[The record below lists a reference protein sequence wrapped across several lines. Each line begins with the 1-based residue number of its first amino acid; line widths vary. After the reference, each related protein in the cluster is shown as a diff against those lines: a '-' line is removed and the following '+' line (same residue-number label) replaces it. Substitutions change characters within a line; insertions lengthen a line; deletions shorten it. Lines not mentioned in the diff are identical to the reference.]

1 MRQNEMK
8 QNGIRLP
15 ELLAPAGSF
24 EHLKAAV
31 KAGADAVYMGGQQFG
46 ARAYADNF
54 TREKLVEALH
64 YAHFYEKR
72 LYLTV
77 NTLMKE
83 RELDEQLCDF
93 LRPFYEEGLDGVIV
107 QDMGAASII
116 RQNFPGMEI
125 HGSTQM
131 TITDVYGARAAAR
144 LGMNRVVPAREL
156 SLEELRRIKEDTGL
170 ELEVFVHGALC
181 YCYSGQCLLSSMYGG
196 RSGNRGRCA
205 QPCRLPYRALDADGN
220 FLACGDTKKMRASA
234 SSGGGKQKRASMS
247 SGGGKKRREVLSS
260 RFGNHVLSPKDLCAL
275 SVLPSLIAAGM
286 DSLKIEGRMK
296 NVEYVAGVTAIYR
309 KYLNEYRMS
318 VEAGR
323 QWSVSRKDYTALEEL
338 YSRTGF
344 TDGYW
349 QRHNGAEMM
358 STIHPRNLGR
368 QIGRVHKVYRGKI
381 AVEIEKDT
389 VLHPRDVLILPLKE
403 QEEIALTVPE
413 QLQKEGDFSLLN
425 VPGTKGLRP
434 GMEIYRRKNEALSAW
449 IQNDILAKEI
459 KYPVKGEITIKIG
472 EPSVLVLHCRG
483 EEIIVSGSTAEPSS
497 KRPLGKEDIIRQMN
511 KTGGVPFY
519 LDDLQIHLEEDVFLP
534 MSALKELRQK
544 GFLLL
549 KERLAQAFTKRTQE
563 KNKIDRKIS
572 LQSEGKSDT
581 VISLNNNKNFDISA
595 ANDDS
600 GAKDNKGNSGVKDN
614 SGMKDNKDNSGV
626 NGVSGAEKK
635 KMAVVYDK
643 KMFSFCLGHPFFDSI
658 CLPVDFWE
666 EDELSALAEEICQ
679 RGKKAFLSLPLI
691 LRMDAGVQNGVE
703 KTEEG
708 IRRGQHFYPELAAL
722 CESPLW
728 SGIYV
733 HGIGQAQFL
742 WERRE
747 RTAPI
752 YAAADFYQW
761 NHRSLQ
767 MSEGLFALAGAEL
780 PTELSG
786 RECLEM
792 LEEAKKQL
800 AGEAGQ
806 EGTRP
811 ENIIQREA
819 SVYGRVPLMRSA
831 QCVKKTRGCCNHR
844 QEILFLEDRKK
855 SHLPVVSHCRYCYN
869 SIWSDQPKSLLGEE
883 HGEIIKAL
891 DGVTFHFFLEEE
903 ESAEAAIR
911 KYERWEENKF
921 HPVKGK
927 EADAYWKF
935 GIE

>member
-83 RELDEQLCDF
+83 KELTEQLCDF

-107 QDMGAASII
+107 QDVGAASII
-116 RQNFPGMEI
+116 RQNFPDMEI

-144 LGMNRVVPAREL
+144 IGMNRVVPAREM
-156 SLEELRRIKEDTGL
+156 SLEELCRIKEDTGL

-205 QPCRLPYRALDADGN
+205 QPCRLPYRVFDADGN
-220 FLACGDTKKMRASA
+220 FFACGGTKKMRAST
-234 SSGGGKQKRASMS
+234 SP
-247 SGGGKKRREVLSS
+247 GGKKKQREVLSS
-260 RFGNHVLSPKDLCAL
+260 RSGNHVLSPKDLCAL

-286 DSLKIEGRMK
+286 NSLKIEGRMK

-309 KYLNEYRMS
+309 KYLDEYRMS
-318 VEAGR
+318 VEEER
-323 QWSVSRKDYTALEEL
+323 QWLVSRKDYTALEEL

-368 QIGRVHKVYRGKI
+368 QIGRVHKVYYGKI
-381 AVEIEKDT
+381 AVEIKKDT

-413 QLQKEGDFSLLN
+413 QLQKEGGFCILN

-434 GMEIYRRKNEALSAW
+434 GMGIYRRKNEELSAW
-449 IQNDILAKEI
+449 IQNDILAKKI
-459 KYPVKGEITIKIG
+459 KYPVKGEIAIKIG
-472 EPSVLVLHCRG
+472 EPSMLVLRCRG
-483 EEIIVSGSTAEPSS
+483 EEITVLGGTAEPSS

-511 KTGGVPFY
+511 KTGEVPFY
-519 LDDLQIHLEEDVFLP
+519 LDDLQIYLEENVFLP

-549 KERLAQAFTKRTQE
+549 RERLEQAFTKRTQE

-572 LQSEGKSDT
+572 LQSGGKSDT
-581 VISLNNNKNFDISA
+581 VISLNNNKNFDIFA
-595 ANDDS
+595 ANDNS
-600 GAKDNKGNSGVKDN
+600 GANDVAVVK
-614 SGMKDNKDNSGV
+614 
-626 NGVSGAEKK
+626 KK
-635 KMAVVYDK
+635 KMAMVYDK
-643 KMFSFCLGHPFFDSI
+643 KLFSFCLGHPFFDSI

-666 EDELSALAEEICQ
+666 EDELPVLAEKICQ
-679 RGKKAFLSLPLI
+679 SGKSAFLSMPLI
-691 LRMDAGVQNGVE
+691 LRMDAEAQNGMV
-703 KTEEG
+703 KTEDG
-708 IRRGQHFYPELAAL
+708 IRRDQHFYPDLCNL
-722 CESPLW
+722 CELPLW

-747 RTAPI
+747 RTALI

-761 NHRSLQ
+761 NHRSLR
-767 MSEGLFALAGAEL
+767 ETGNLFSLAGAEL
-780 PTELSG
+780 PVELSG
-786 RECLEM
+786 EECQAM
-792 LEEAKKQL
+792 LEEAMREKIN
-800 AGEAGQ
+800 GIRTEA
-806 EGTRP
+806 T
-811 ENIIQREA
+811 
-819 SVYGRVPLMRSA
+819 VYGRAPLMRSA
-831 QCVKKTRGCCNHR
+831 QCIKKTRGCCDHR

-855 SHLPVVSHCRYCYN
+855 RRLPVVSHCRYCYN
-869 SIWSDQPKSLLGEE
+869 SIWSDQPRNLLGEE
-883 HGEIIKAL
+883 HGKIVKAL

-921 HPVKGK
+921 HPVKRK
-927 EADAYWKF
+927 EPDAYWKF